1 MRNGNQLETTETT
14 VEIGAELSLA
24 IPFTQSTDQLL

>member
-1 MRNGNQLETTETT
+1 MRNGNQLETT